1 MLWKC
6 ELAFTPVLL
15 LPVSYEE
22 TRDAS
27 NCLVMCDM
35 KNDVASFV
43 WKKPLYANEWFSSC
57 CLLQTVNTASR
68 MESNGVKGKI
78 HVSQAKADQL
88 TQAGKGRWL
97 TAREDKIT
105 AEGKGKMQTYFVSP
119 ASAARTYVS
128 NAPYANS
135 TNNSSA
141 ASLGDDSDVNLVPIE
156 ELREENA
163 GPTELEV
170 WVGYREP
177 KMSSTKQQFLKPP
190 KKCMTMCYKT
200 CIPLVVFELP
210 SFVCLCSSS
219 FSGDCWRWKVIVSC
233 WFPWSLDGSGVEG
246 TVTGYLDFALATLC
260 ALLHVWII

>member
-1 MLWKC
+1 
-6 ELAFTPVLL
+6 
-15 LPVSYEE
+15 
-22 TRDAS
+22 
-27 NCLVMCDM
+27 
-35 KNDVASFV
+35 
-43 WKKPLYANEWFSSC
+43 
-57 CLLQTVNTASR
+57 
-68 MESNGVKGKI
+68 VKGKI

-170 WVGYREP
+170 
-177 KMSSTKQQFLKPP
+177 
-190 KKCMTMCYKT
+190 
-200 CIPLVVFELP
+200 
-210 SFVCLCSSS
+210 
-219 FSGDCWRWKVIVSC
+219 
-233 WFPWSLDGSGVEG
+233 
-246 TVTGYLDFALATLC
+246 
-260 ALLHVWII
+260 